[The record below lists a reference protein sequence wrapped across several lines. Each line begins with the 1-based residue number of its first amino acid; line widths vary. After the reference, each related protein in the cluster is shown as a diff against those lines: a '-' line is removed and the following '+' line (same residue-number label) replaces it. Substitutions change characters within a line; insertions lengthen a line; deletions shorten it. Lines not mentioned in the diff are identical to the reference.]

1 MNCDFEKLD
10 RLLERFAEEQTVPG
24 CAVSI
29 FRGDEVL
36 YQRETGYA
44 DVEAGKPV
52 RADSMFRQAS
62 TTKLFSYVILAMLYE
77 EGRFLFSD
85 PVGDYLP
92 EWASSTKFV
101 RDGQGRLQIVPT
113 ERPMTVRQ
121 AVNMT
126 CGLPYCMVPQPDS
139 EDPTQA
145 AMSARLIKL
154 LEHGVPTLREE
165 VRAMSDVPLMFEP
178 GTHWFYGFGS
188 EIMGAL
194 IETLEDMPLREV
206 FQKRIIGPLGL
217 EHAATYISDANRANI
232 VKNYIKRDGKLAP
245 APAELDANV
254 DPAVTPVGARPNL
267 LISAH
272 DYAVFMQMLANGGTY
287 RGRKYLGEGTVR
299 MLHENQLDGTLMK
312 DFESAYLAGYGY
324 GFGFRTLMTQG
335 FGHNGH
341 YGCFGWTGGSGIWA
355 EADPVEHFSIV
366 YMHNMIPNE
375 ELYHHHRVRAA
386 AYGCLL

>member
-1 MNCDFEKLD
+1 MKYDFTKLD

-44 DVEAGKPV
+44 DIEAGKPV

-85 PVGDYLP
+85 PVSDYLP

-101 RDGQGRLQIVPT
+101 RDGQGKLHVVPT
-113 ERPMTVRQ
+113 ERPVTVRQ

-145 AMSARLIKL
+145 AMSERLIKL

-165 VRAMSDVPLMFEP
+165 VRAMADVPLMFEP

-206 FQKRIIGPLGL
+206 FRRRIIEPLGL
-217 EHAATYISDANRANI
+217 EHAATYRTDANRENI
-232 VKNYIKRDGKLAP
+232 VRNYLKRDGKLVP
-245 APAELDANV
+245 APAELDANI

-287 RGRKYLGEGTVR
+287 RGR
-299 MLHENQLDGTLMK
+299 
-312 DFESAYLAGYGY
+312 
-324 GFGFRTLMTQG
+324 
-335 FGHNGH
+335 
-341 YGCFGWTGGSGIWA
+341 
-355 EADPVEHFSIV
+355 
-366 YMHNMIPNE
+366 
-375 ELYHHHRVRAA
+375 
-386 AYGCLL
+386 